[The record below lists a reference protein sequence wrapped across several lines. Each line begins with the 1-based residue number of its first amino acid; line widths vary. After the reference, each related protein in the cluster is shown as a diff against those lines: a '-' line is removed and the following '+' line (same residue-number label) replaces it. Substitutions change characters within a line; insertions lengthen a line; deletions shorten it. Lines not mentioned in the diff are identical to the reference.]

1 MTCAA
6 CRSTGCT
13 HSDPVYAGICPSPP
27 AAFIPLG
34 SRTSTGGGALP
45 VAAGDIV
52 DQRAGDREA
61 DGTWR
66 GVEGVPVHTP
76 AYDHSGGATSSGKAD
91 DISGEVLA

>member
-6 CRSTGCT
+6 CRTDGCT
-13 HSDPVYAGICPSPP
+13 HSDPVYAGICPSP
-27 AAFIPLG
+27 
-34 SRTSTGGGALP
+34 P

-66 GVEGVPVHTP
+66 GVEAVPVHTP
-76 AYDHSGGATSSGKAD
+76 AYDHSGGATSSGKAN